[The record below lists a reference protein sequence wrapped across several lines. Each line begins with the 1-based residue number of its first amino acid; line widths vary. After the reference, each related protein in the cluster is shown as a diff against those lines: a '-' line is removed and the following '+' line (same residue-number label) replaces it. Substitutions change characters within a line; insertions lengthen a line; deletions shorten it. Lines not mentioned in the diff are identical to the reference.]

1 MIGLFLYSC
10 EKEEES
16 KIYTNLGEMLKDI
29 DEECAYQIYLK
40 DSVDFQK
47 WIDTLT
53 VVLLVALH
61 ETNHMINARLSG
73 VNTEIYIITN
83 GTPYERFYKI
93 SKQNLS
99 PEDAEEYY
107 KAARQLKKK
116 IMKGRQE
123 GLHIIGEFSLEN
135 LVFKKLRKTGK
146 FGKLISTITRLYDKI
161 YSQ

>member
-1 MIGLFLYSC
+1 MKKILLILMIGLFLYSC

-93 SKQNLS
+93 SKF
-99 PEDAEEYY
+99 D
-107 KAARQLKKK
+107 
-116 IMKGRQE
+116 G
-123 GLHIIGEFSLEN
+123 
-135 LVFKKLRKTGK
+135 
-146 FGKLISTITRLYDKI
+146 
-161 YSQ
+161 